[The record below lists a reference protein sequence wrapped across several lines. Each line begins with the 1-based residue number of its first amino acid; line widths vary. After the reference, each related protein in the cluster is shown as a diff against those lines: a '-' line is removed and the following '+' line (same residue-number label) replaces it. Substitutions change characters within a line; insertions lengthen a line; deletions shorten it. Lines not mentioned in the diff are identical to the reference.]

1 MVRRYGETA
10 LLSRKAAENMDL
22 IEHHLGTAAAN
33 SANNGQKEC
42 KNTKIPSRLL
52 AKSKVRLQCQRSQ
65 PKAKMNIN
73 FILLRDKLEK
83 LLKDGKE

>member
-22 IEHHLGTAAAN
+22 IEHHLGRAAAN

-52 AKSKVRLQCQRSQ
+52 TKSKVRLQCQTSQ

>member
-10 LLSRKAAENMDL
+10 LLSQKAAENMDL

-52 AKSKVRLQCQRSQ
+52 AKSNVRLQCQRSQ